1 VKQALEA
8 SQTTARPLLEIDGVS
23 KSFPGV
29 RALDAVTFDVRGGEI
44 HALLGQNGAGKSTLM
59 HILAG
64 VLRPDAGR
72 VMIDGQAVEIRNP
85 ADGQRRGIAIVHQEL
100 SLFPSRSVAENIFV
114 GRLPRT
120 AGGFVDDARLIDD
133 ARALLRALDI
143 PVDPSAKVR
152 ALDFSL
158 RQLVEIAKA
167 LSFGGKILI
176 LDEPTSALTEIE
188 TANLLTQ
195 LRRLKNNGIAIIY
208 VSHRLREVFE
218 LCDRIS
224 VLRDGRRLGTYD
236 TAKVTPD
243 EIIAMMASRTIA
255 SGAARRTA
263 PREEVRLSVRGLSV
277 KPSVRSVDF
286 DLRAGEI
293 VGLAGLAGAGQTDI
307 GRAIGGLAAF
317 RAAELRYDGRPIRSR
332 TPTEALRDGIVYL
345 PADRRAEGL
354 FLRLDV
360 RQNIVASTLRELSLG
375 PWMRDAS
382 AAETASQFVR
392 SLRIRTPSL
401 RQQVGNLSGG
411 NQQKVVLA
419 RGLTVNSGLVIAD
432 DPTRGI
438 DVGTKAE
445 IYDLLR
451 GLADAGKT
459 VLLISS
465 EVPELLAVCDRIL
478 VIRAGRVAAEL
489 DRAAAS
495 EERIMSL
502 ASGDFARAS

>member
-1 VKQALEA
+1 V
-8 SQTTARPLLEIDGVS
+8 
-23 KSFPGV
+23 
-29 RALDAVTFDVRGGEI
+29 
-44 HALLGQNGAGKSTLM
+44 
-59 HILAG
+59 
-64 VLRPDAGR
+64 
-72 VMIDGQAVEIRNP
+72 
-85 ADGQRRGIAIVHQEL
+85 
-100 SLFPSRSVAENIFV
+100 
-114 GRLPRT
+114 
-120 AGGFVDDARLIDD
+120 
-133 ARALLRALDI
+133 
-143 PVDPSAKVR
+143 
-152 ALDFSL
+152 
-158 RQLVEIAKA
+158 
-167 LSFGGKILI
+167 
-176 LDEPTSALTEIE
+176 
-188 TANLLTQ
+188 
-195 LRRLKNNGIAIIY
+195 
-208 VSHRLREVFE
+208 
-218 LCDRIS
+218 
-224 VLRDGRRLGTYD
+224 
-236 TAKVTPD
+236 
-243 EIIAMMASRTIA
+243 
-255 SGAARRTA
+255 
-263 PREEVRLSVRGLSV
+263 
-277 KPSVRSVDF
+277 
-286 DLRAGEI
+286 
-293 VGLAGLAGAGQTDI
+293 DI
-307 GRAIGGLAAF
+307 GRAIGGLAPF

-489 DRAAAS
+489 PRAAAS